1 MQLLRLS
8 AGANGLCDTGARLDG
23 RDQGEAG
30 PAWYNQ
36 FMHLVGPAGGGAA
49 PTRSAVIHRDL
60 RAAVLDGTYAPGAAL
75 PSERQLSEELNASR
89 HAVREALK
97 RLQQAG
103 LVSISQGGAT
113 KVRDWRRHG
122 GLELMLALGAEGE
135 TPPEGLGLVR
145 SLFEMRASVGADAAR
160 LAARRADEVTRA
172 ELRMRAAELAAMQDP
187 VARTAVYD
195 VLWDRVIDGS
205 GNLAYRLALNT
216 LVAGQ
221 RVLSFDAG
229 TVGAEVMDAPAV
241 ARLTEAIAVGDEDE
255 AHAAAWGLL
264 VRSIPDEEV

>member
-1 MQLLRLS
+1 M
-8 AGANGLCDTGARLDG
+8 AAI
-23 RDQGEAG
+23 
-30 PAWYNQ
+30 WYNQ
-36 FMHLVGPAGGGAA
+36 SMALVGPA
-49 PTRSAVIHRDL
+49 TRSAAIHREL
-60 RAAVLDGTYAPGAAL
+60 RAAILDGTYAPGAPL
-75 PSERQLSEELNASR
+75 PSERQLSEELGASR

-135 TPPEGLGLVR
+135 APPEGLGLVR

-160 LAARRADEVTRA
+160 LAARRADDVTRA
-172 ELRMRAAELAAMQDP
+172 ELRARAAALAAAEDP
-187 VARTAVYD
+187 AARTAIYD
-195 VLWDRVIDGS
+195 VLWDRIIDGS

-221 RVLSFDAG
+221 RVLSFDAT
-229 TVGAEVMDAPAV
+229 TVGAEIADAPAV
-241 ARLTEAIAVGDEDE
+241 TALAEAIAAGGEE
-255 AHAAAWGLL
+255 RAHAAARELL
-264 VRSIPDEEV
+264 IRSIPDEEA

>member
-1 MQLLRLS
+1 M
-8 AGANGLCDTGARLDG
+8 A
-23 RDQGEAG
+23 
-30 PAWYNQ
+30 
-36 FMHLVGPAGGGAA
+36 LVGPVGDAAGA
-49 PTRSAVIHRDL
+49 TRSAAIHRDL
-60 RAAVLDGTYAPGAAL
+60 RAAILDGTYAPGAAL
-75 PSERQLSEELNASR
+75 PSERQLSEELEASR

-135 TPPEGLGLVR
+135 VPPEGLGLVR

-160 LAARRADEVTRA
+160 LAARRAGAVTRA
-172 ELRMRAAELAAMQDP
+172 DLQARAAALAATEDAA
-187 VARTAVYD
+187 ARTAIYD
-195 VLWDRVIDGS
+195 VLWDRIIDGS

-221 RVLSFDAG
+221 RVLSFDAT
-229 TVGAEVMDAPAV
+229 TVGAEIADAPAV
-241 ARLTEAIAVGDEDE
+241 AALAQAIADGDEE
-255 AHAAAWGLL
+255 RAHAAARDLL
-264 VRSIPDEEV
+264 TRSIPKEEA